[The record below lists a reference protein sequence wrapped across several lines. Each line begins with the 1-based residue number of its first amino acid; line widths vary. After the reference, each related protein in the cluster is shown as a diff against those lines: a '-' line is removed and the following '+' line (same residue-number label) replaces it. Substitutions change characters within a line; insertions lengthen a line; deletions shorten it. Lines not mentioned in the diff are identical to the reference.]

1 MSSRLQGELADDTSM
16 QRSVRWPGCPGL
28 SHAVCHAAARRS
40 QTTRAPHFPVSLGTL
55 HGLHCAGCEPGFLG
69 DPCGAECTAR
79 SKGTQLIDAG

>member
-1 MSSRLQGELADDTSM
+1 MSSRLQGNWLMTQAYSDQCVGGGVQGSATP
-16 QRSVRWPGCPGL
+16 SVMLPP
-28 SHAVCHAAARRS
+28 VDRRRPVRPIS
-40 QTTRAPHFPVSLGTL
+40 QVSLETL